1 METKKKLEFAL
12 HDAMRSTNELRKRTI
27 RMALA
32 NIKMAEIDSRDTL
45 DEGGVLIILQKE
57 LKSRKESIIDAQKA
71 DRPDLITIAEA
82 EIKVIE
88 EFLPEPMDDEALKE
102 LARSI
107 ILEISANGLKDMGKV
122 IKLVI
127 TRVQG
132 RASGD
137 QVSRVVRELLQN

>member
-1 METKKKLEFAL
+1 METKKKLELAL
-12 HDAMRSTNELRKRTI
+12 HDAMRSNNELRKRTI

-71 DRPDLITIAEA
+71 DRPDFITIAEA

-102 LARSI
+102 LVRSI

-137 QVSRVVRELLQN
+137 QVSRFVRELLQN